1 LPTFFQCSNKMV
13 FEANMWHLYLI
24 RTRTGQLY
32 TGITKNIQKRFRE
45 HQEGGSK
52 AAKYLKGRKPLKL
65 VFYKKIGS
73 LSQALKTEAKIKKW
87 PKEKKESLIK
97 NNPPTL

>member
-1 LPTFFQCSNKMV
+1 MV
-13 FEANMWHLYLI
+13 FKASIWHLYLI

-32 TGITKNIQKRFRE
+32 TGITKNIQKRFKE

-52 AAKYLKGRKPLKL
+52 AAKYLKGKKPLKL

-73 LSQALKTEAKIKKW
+73 LSQALKAEAKIKKW

-97 NNPPTL
+97 NNHPTL